1 MEGLT
6 DSERRRLPGLDSV
19 GRHEADDD
27 DDDGDG
33 GDEVVQSPHPGEQK
47 VQISNYS
54 LASINWFS
62 DTNIFQFF
70 KHLNRGQSYVTI

>member
-1 MEGLT
+1 MMEGLT

-27 DDDGDG
+27 DDDDNDG

-47 VQISNYS
+47 VQISFQIEVQRQQCHKMNKIAKI
-54 LASINWFS
+54 LFFNS
-62 DTNIFQFF
+62 DF
-70 KHLNRGQSYVTI
+70 V